1 MRRCRFLRQ
10 LCPCYRLRQN
20 NNPAIIIG
28 PGEGP
33 ILSLRARPF
42 SWFCIHMMTEFLGV
56 PDTGLLLFLGL
67 TFASFATAFIG
78 VFTGTAGGLIL
89 LATMAMVMPPAA
101 LIPVHTVVQLGSGVT
116 RTMIMWRWVMRAT
129 LAPFIIGAALGAAV
143 GAKAFVSMPT
153 SATMGILGVFIL
165 IVTWLPKLGRMG
177 GQSSRFALVG
187 FAATFIGVFVSATGT
202 LVAPFVASAAPD
214 RRNHAATLGA
224 LMTFVHILKMVAFA
238 FLGFAISAYIPL
250 MAAMILT
257 GAAGNWVGEV
267 ALEKVSEQRF
277 RLILQVG
284 LTILA
289 LKLLWDAFQQAG
301 WI

>member
-1 MRRCRFLRQ
+1 
-10 LCPCYRLRQN
+10 
-20 NNPAIIIG
+20 
-28 PGEGP
+28 
-33 ILSLRARPF
+33 
-42 SWFCIHMMTEFLGV
+42 MMTEFLGV
-56 PDTGLLLFLGL
+56 PDTGPLLFLGL

-129 LAPFIIGAALGAAV
+129 LAPFIIGAAIGAFI

-177 GQSSRFALVG
+177 GQGSRFALVG

-250 MAAMILT
+250 MAAMIIT

-289 LKLLWDAFQQAG
+289 LKLLWDAFKEAG
-301 WI
+301 WL